1 MDKNRSVEE
10 IKQLVENKQFSQAL
24 EKLERMDTQAELTE
38 SDLAVFAEVYI
49 CNKQFAKAKTL
60 LEVMFNNNASKKVI
74 SQLFYVCMIR
84 NEFRDAEKYYNEY
97 RKIAPNDKNT
107 YVFRYRLDQAQK
119 KDMYTLIESLEKIQE
134 EEYVDEFA
142 YDLAKLY
149 FDAGYEDK
157 CLKKCNEIMVLSNN
171 KDNVD
176 KATKL
181 KEKCLLELDDNKEL
195 GINKEKTSSLG
206 SDMWKQFQQASGAVS
221 KPATSGVSNTARKS
235 ANSSI
240 DRMTS
245 YKSNSDKKTRTSSTR
260 KDSSLENIEAKAR
273 LSIELN
279 ARKALEEKF
288 KELEDKKREAEDK
301 LKKEIIIRKKY
312 EAKLNKSET
321 INQNLE
327 AKIAHEID
335 EKRSVIKE
343 YEKVLEEKK
352 GVEDKLNITLRDR
365 DNMEKEKDKM
375 ISDLE
380 EDKNRVISDLEQQIQ
395 MGESAKSQLLDQLDT
410 KNKMI
415 DDLENEV
422 RENEDKLVDLN
433 SELQKNEE
441 TIIDL
446 KAKLDAE
453 TTNTKVLDERV
464 NGILAEKN
472 ELEVKIRQIDQNRR
486 VLQNDLKDS
495 IYNRKLL
502 ENKCNQNLDH
512 KRYLENRL
520 AKLEEERNELDNK
533 TREQQSQAIIL
544 QDTIRQNEERIKE
557 MERQKVR
564 EINDILA
571 KNASEKKLL
580 VERTNADKQALSEKL
595 EREKK
600 ELESKLNNTT
610 RELEDKKN
618 EFATNKKILEER
630 IGKSVAN
637 NKLLDQNLKSKIDII
652 NSLDARIKAVMN
664 EKKILTEQKKQ
675 LEDKLVNQINNNK
688 RLDEIIKKHIE
699 GKKFLEEQLQRGHEH
714 INRLKEKNDQGAEII
729 KRLEDKVQF
738 EINKSKQ
745 IEQKLRE
752 SQMKCDMLDKELKQ
766 RDRIMKEA
774 RDKEINL
781 IEESGE
787 ALLGLSDSVDIDAIL
802 DANTEETMSPDMV
815 TLPNIETTEAVAE
828 VEDKKDEFD
837 SIYQSISS
845 SISEFLD
852 DDKKEES
859 NAIDIP
865 KNIPNN
871 IPVEISNN
879 NLTLDPLP
887 AISIPDPQI
896 DTPKPTSEIGS
907 FFDNPDVPD
916 YKKAYEDSQSIVS
929 QLFGESGP
937 SNSRGEYN
945 YEPNNAEKQKYYQEV
960 MQSQMLGNYT
970 AGYQNTP
977 SLYTK
982 ESLSGEI
989 FAYYFSSPFIM
1000 DQIQKAI
1007 FNFKSDRINNNFVIV
1022 GSQCYNKNELS
1033 KMIAKQLFEKNAIA
1047 TNKIARISGEAF
1059 NKVDLDA
1066 KASKLVDGCVIIQNA
1081 ETITNV
1087 AFNKLIRLIS
1097 NYKDRIVVILET
1109 EVSENQLFA
1118 NSQNARSYFGG
1129 IIRLPAYSV
1138 DFLMDYAKT
1147 YLVDNNMGISEEA
1160 ENTLA
1165 GVFNNKLR
1173 NRAVFSLMDVCDY
1186 LNKTMEAAS
1195 RRKKSKHPT
1204 DIIIRQDINTN
1215 W

>member
-1 MDKNRSVEE
+1 MDKNRNVEE
-10 IKQLVENKQFSQAL
+10 IKQLVENKQYSRAL

-49 CNKQFAKAKTL
+49 CNKQFAKAKAL
-60 LEVMFNNNASKKVI
+60 LEVMFNNNATKKVI
-74 SQLFYVCMIR
+74 SQLIFVSMIM
-84 NEFRDAEKYYNEY
+84 NELKDAEKYYNEY
-97 RKIAPNDKNT
+97 KKIAPNDKNT
-107 YVFRYRLDQAQK
+107 YVFRYRLDKAQK
-119 KDMYTLIESLEKIQE
+119 KDMYTLIESLEKIE
-134 EEYVDEFA
+134 EDEFVEEFA
-142 YDLAKLY
+142 YELAKLY

-157 CLKKCNEIMVLSNN
+157 CLKKCNEIMVLANN

-195 GINKEKTSSLG
+195 GISKDKSSSLG
-206 SDMWKQFQQASGAVS
+206 SDMWKQFQQASGAVGS
-221 KPATSGVSNTARKS
+221 EAKNTTSRVANTSVDKGS
-235 ANSSI
+235 A
-240 DRMTS
+240 
-245 YKSNSDKKTRTSSTR
+245 YKSNFEKRATGIKK
-260 KDSSLENIEAKAR
+260 DNSLENIEAKAR

-288 KELEDKKREAEDK
+288 KELEDKIREADDK
-301 LKKEIIIRKKY
+301 LKKEIIIRKKF

-327 AKIAHEID
+327 AKIAREID
-335 EKRSVIKE
+335 EKRSVLAE
-343 YEKVLEEKK
+343 YEKAVEEKK
-352 GVEDKLNITLRDR
+352 DFENKLKISIEDR
-365 DNMEKEKDKM
+365 DTLEKEK
-375 ISDLE
+375 
-380 EDKNRVISDLEQQIQ
+380 NNVITDLEQKIEVEQNT
-395 MGESAKSQLLDQLDT
+395 KTQLLDQLDN
-410 KNKMI
+410 KNKII
-415 DDLENEV
+415 DDLEKEV
-422 RENEDKLVDLN
+422 RENEDKIVDLN
-433 SELQKNEE
+433 GEIQKNTE
-441 TIIDL
+441 TIDNL
-446 KAKLDAE
+446 SSRLE
-453 TTNTKVLDERV
+453 SESTNVKVLDKRV
-464 NGILAEKN
+464 NDLLAEKN
-472 ELEVKIRQIDQNRR
+472 DLEIKIRQIDQNRR
-486 VLQNDLKDS
+486 VLQNDLKDC
-495 IYNRKLL
+495 IYNRKIL

-520 AKLEEERNELDNK
+520 AKLEEERNELENK
-533 TREQQSQAIIL
+533 TREQQSQAIIFE
-544 QDTIRQNEERIKE
+544 DTIRQGEERLKE

-564 EINDILA
+564 EINDILS

-580 VERTNADKQALSEKL
+580 VERNNSEKQALSDKL
-595 EREKK
+595 ENEKR
-600 ELESKLNNTT
+600 ELEARLNGVI

-618 EFATNKKILEER
+618 EFETNKRILEER

-688 RLDEIIKKHIE
+688 QLDEIIKKHIA
-699 GKKFLEEQLQRGHEH
+699 GKRFLEEQISRGQDH
-714 INRLKEKNDQGAEII
+714 INHLKEKNDQGAEII
-729 KRLEDKVQF
+729 KRLEEKIQF
-738 EINKSKQ
+738 EINKTNQ

-766 RDRIMKEA
+766 RDKIMKEA
-774 RDKEINL
+774 RNKEINL

-787 ALLGLSDSVDIDAIL
+787 ALLGLTDSVDIDSIL
-802 DANTEETMSPDMV
+802 GDDFKESIQTTPTSGIELLRTEPEP
-815 TLPNIETTEAVAE
+815 
-828 VEDKKDEFD
+828 KKDDFD
-837 SIYQSISS
+837 SIYNSLSS

-852 DDKKEES
+852 EEKNDETKTIDKPKEMQ
-859 NAIDIP
+859 
-865 KNIPNN
+865 KNGLN
-871 IPVEISNN
+871 
-879 NLTLDPLP
+879 LDPPIAL
-887 AISIPDPQI
+887 AIPEPKIEP
-896 DTPKPTSEIGS
+896 PKPTAEIGS
-907 FFDNPDVPD
+907 FFDSPDVPD
-916 YKKAYEDSQSIVS
+916 YKKAYEDSQSVVS
-929 QLFGESGP
+929 QLFGGSGP

-945 YEPNNAEKQKYYQEV
+945 FVPNNDEKQRYYQEV

-970 AGYQNTP
+970 GGYQNSQ

-989 FAYYFSSPFIM
+989 FSYYFSSPYIM

-1007 FNFKSDRINNNFVIV
+1007 FNFKTDRINNNFVIS

-1033 KMIAKQLFEKNAIA
+1033 KMVAKQLFEKNLIS

-1059 NKVDLDA
+1059 NKVDLDSKAA
-1066 KASKLVDGCVIIQNA
+1066 KLIDGCVIIQKA

-1087 AFNKLIRLIS
+1087 SFNKLIRLIT

-1109 EVSENQLFA
+1109 EASENQLFA
-1118 NSQNARSYFGG
+1118 NSQNAQAYFGG
-1129 IIRLPAYSV
+1129 LIKLPVYTV
-1138 DFLMDYAKT
+1138 EFLMDYSKT

-1160 ENTLA
+1160 ESTLA

-1173 NRAVFSLMDVCDY
+1173 NRVIFSLMDVCDY
-1186 LNKTMEAAS
+1186 LNKTIEAAS

-1204 DIIIRQDINTN
+1204 DIIIRQDVNIN